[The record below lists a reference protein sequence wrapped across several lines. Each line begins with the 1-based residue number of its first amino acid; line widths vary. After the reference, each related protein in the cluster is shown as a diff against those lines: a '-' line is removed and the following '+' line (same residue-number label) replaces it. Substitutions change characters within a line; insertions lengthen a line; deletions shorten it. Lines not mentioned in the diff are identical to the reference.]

1 MYHPKRALNVGE
13 NVVVTVLL
21 FKVNI
26 KGVRKMA
33 RDIVIVSLM

>member
-13 NVVVTVLL
+13 NVGVTALL